1 MAPIKIDPYKDFKFQ
16 DWLLGNDEFEDFEY
30 ECYDNEKQISSKDFI
45 NMFKDGKLSRELI
58 DEFTVFLQRHFEC
71 GTHLFMVISDT
82 DPNLNT
88 REEAITYVMKNCKEV
103 REYEPT
109 NEYPTYEEYLMGTFL
124 NEDFTPVTAEKYLKC
139 GFTNSNPEL
148 RVDIGVLG
156 KYWISII
163 SIPC

>member
-1 MAPIKIDPYKDFKFQ
+1 MSLIKIEPYKDFEFQ
-16 DWLLGNDEFEDFEY
+16 DWLLDKHVFEDFEY
-30 ECYDNEKQISSKDFI
+30 ECYDNDKQISSKDFT
-45 NMFKDGKLSRELI
+45 NMFMDGKLSRELI

-88 REEAITYVMKNCKEV
+88 RDEAITYVMKNCKECL
-103 REYEPT
+103 EYKPT
-109 NEYPTYEEYLMGTFL
+109 NELPTYEEYLM
-124 NEDFTPVTAEKYLKC
+124 EDMFGEDMEPEEYLTH
-139 GFTNSNPEL
+139 GFTNTNPNL
-148 RVDIGVLG
+148 CVDIGVLG

>member
-1 MAPIKIDPYKDFKFQ
+1 MSLIKIEPYKDFKFQ

-30 ECYDNEKQISSKDFI
+30 ECYDKQISSKDFL

-58 DEFTVFLQRHFEC
+58 DEFTVFLQEHFEC

-88 REEAITYVMKNCKEV
+88 CEEAITYVMKNCKDA
-103 REYEPT
+103 REYKPT
-109 NEYPTYEEYLMGTFL
+109 NEYPTYEEYLM
-124 NEDFTPVTAEKYLKC
+124 EDMFGEDIEPEEYLKC